1 MYTIKLKKALKSV
14 VVVLSV
20 LLLSNLLLVLNRELW
35 QFVAWLGG
43 LL

>member
-14 VVVLSV
+14 VIVLAV
-20 LLLSNLLLVLNRELW
+20 LLLSNLLLALNEGFW

-43 LL
+43 M

>member
-14 VVVLSV
+14 AVVLSV
-20 LLLSNLLLVLNRELW
+20 LLISNLLLMLNREFW
-35 QFVAWLGG
+35 QFVAYLGG

>member
-14 VVVLSV
+14 VVVLAV
-20 LLLSNLLLVLNRELW
+20 LLISNLLLMLNREFW
-35 QFVAWLGG
+35 QFVAYLGG